1 MRPAECALEIRLTLE
16 GYHPSAGAIAVTC
29 QVVTRRNFADGL
41 PEHPLIRV
49 IRDRSRVGRSN
60 IPMRSTTVLSGGL
73 ALAMLACTSE
83 PTGPDT
89 PEDSS
94 PAVPSLAL
102 ASNTWTLKA
111 PMPGY
116 WSGVSAGVAPDPA
129 GRSVVYAF
137 GGQDDQGGTYWPI
150 QAYDVATNTWTVKA
164 QSTHRTRF
172 NGVGRIGSRLYFSG
186 GFGFHDEGYSA
197 ALYAYDPAG
206 DSLTRKRDMPKYT
219 ADGVTGVIGGKLYVL
234 PGTCSGEGGPPSYCE
249 HEPIRQLY
257 RYDPATNAW
266 TKLAPS
272 PHFHKNGAK
281 GVINGKFYVAGG
293 FTNGYTAAAYFDV
306 YDPATNT
313 WRTLAPVPMAG
324 RLIGAALGG
333 KLYVIGRSGGVL
345 RAYAYNP
352 GTNTWQMRAAPKW
365 DHDALVQVTLD
376 GRPRLLAVG
385 GIHGPYEI
393 IPIQNDTEL
402 YTP

>member
-1 MRPAECALEIRLTLE
+1 
-16 GYHPSAGAIAVTC
+16 
-29 QVVTRRNFADGL
+29 
-41 PEHPLIRV
+41 
-49 IRDRSRVGRSN
+49 
-60 IPMRSTTVLSGGL
+60 MRSTTALSGGL

-89 PEDSS
+89 PGNPS
-94 PAVPSLAL
+94 PAAPALVL

-116 WSGVSAGVAPDPA
+116 VAGVSAGVAPDPA
-129 GRSVVYAF
+129 GRSIVYVF
-137 GGQDDQGGTYWPI
+137 GGQDDQGGTTWNI
-150 QAYDVATNTWTVKA
+150 RAYDVATNTWTGKL
-164 QSTHRTRF
+164 QTTYRTRF

-186 GFGFHDEGYSA
+186 GFQFHDEGSGYSA
-197 ALYAYDPAG
+197 ELFAYDPAG
-206 DSLTRKRDMPKYT
+206 DSLIKKRDMPQYT

-234 PGTCSGEGGPPSYCE
+234 PGICSPETVYPPSCQDF
-249 HEPIRQLY
+249 PIRLLY

-272 PHFHKNGAK
+272 PHFHQHGAR

-293 FTNGYTAAAYFDV
+293 QKAYGGFVAALDR

-324 RLIGAALGG
+324 PLIGAALGG

-352 GTNTWQMRAAPKW
+352 GTNTWQIRAAPKW

-385 GIHGPYEI
+385 GLHGPYINGI
-393 IPIQNDTEL
+393 IPIPNDTEL

>member
-1 MRPAECALEIRLTLE
+1 
-16 GYHPSAGAIAVTC
+16 
-29 QVVTRRNFADGL
+29 
-41 PEHPLIRV
+41 
-49 IRDRSRVGRSN
+49 
-60 IPMRSTTVLSGGL
+60 MRSTTVLSGGL

-89 PEDSS
+89 PGNPS
-94 PAVPSLAL
+94 PAAPSLVL

-116 WSGVSAGVAPDPA
+116 WSAGVSAGVAPDPA
-129 GRSVVYAF
+129 GRSIVYAF
-137 GGQDDQGGTYWPI
+137 GGQDDQGGTDFGI
-150 QAYDVATNTWTVKA
+150 RAYDVATNTWTGKA
-164 QSTHRTRF
+164 QITHGTRF

-186 GFGFHDEGYSA
+186 GFHFHDEGSLTGYQA
-197 ALYAYDPAG
+197 ELYAYDPAG
-206 DSLTRKRDMPKYT
+206 DSLIRKRDMPQYT

-234 PGTCSGEGGPPSYCE
+234 PGTCSPETDLPPSCQNS
-249 HEPIRQLY
+249 PIRLLY

-272 PHFHKNGAK
+272 PHFHRNGAR

-293 FTNGYTAAAYFDV
+293 RNVAALDR

-313 WRTLAPVPMAG
+313 WRILAPVPMAG
-324 RLIGAALGG
+324 PLIGAALGG
-333 KLYVIGRSGGVL
+333 KLYVIGWPGGVI

-352 GTNTWQMRAAPKW
+352 GTNTWQVRAAPKW

-376 GRPRLLAVG
+376 GRPHLLAVG
-385 GIHGPYEI
+385 GVHGPYINGI
-393 IPIQNDTEL
+393 IPIPNDTEL

>member
-1 MRPAECALEIRLTLE
+1 
-16 GYHPSAGAIAVTC
+16 
-29 QVVTRRNFADGL
+29 
-41 PEHPLIRV
+41 
-49 IRDRSRVGRSN
+49 
-60 IPMRSTTVLSGGL
+60 MRSTTVLSGGL

-89 PEDSS
+89 PGNPS
-94 PAVPSLAL
+94 PAAPSFVL

-116 WSGVSAGVAPDPA
+116 WSGVSAGVAPDAA
-129 GRSVVYAF
+129 GRSIVYAF
-137 GGQDDQGGTYWPI
+137 GGQDDQGGTHWPI

-164 QSTHRTRF
+164 QSTRGMRF

-186 GFGFHDEGYSA
+186 GFQYHDEGAGYTP

-206 DSLTRKRDMPKYT
+206 DSLIRKRDMPKYT
-219 ADGVTGVIGGKLYVL
+219 ADGVTSVIGGKLYVL
-234 PGTCSGEGGPPSYCE
+234 PGTCSGTGWPFLGYCDQ
-249 HEPIRQLY
+249 EPIRQLY

-272 PHFHKNGAK
+272 PHFHESGAR

-293 FTNGYTAAAYFDV
+293 FSNFTATAYLDV

-313 WRTLAPVPMAG
+313 WRTLAPVPIAG
-324 RLIGAALGG
+324 HLIGAALGG
-333 KLYVIGRSGGVL
+333 KLFVIGRSGGVL

-352 GTNTWQMRAAPKW
+352 GTNTWQVRAAPKW

-376 GRPRLLAVG
+376 GRPHLLAVG
-385 GIHGPYEI
+385 GVHGPYEI
-393 IPIQNDTEL
+393 VPIPNDTEL